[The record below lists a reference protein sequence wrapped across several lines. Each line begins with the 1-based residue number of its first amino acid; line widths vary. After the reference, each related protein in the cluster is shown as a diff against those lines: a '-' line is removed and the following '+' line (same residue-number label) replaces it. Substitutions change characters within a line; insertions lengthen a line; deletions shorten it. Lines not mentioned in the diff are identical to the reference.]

1 MREVFARD
9 TQRDLGELYTRSR
22 YIHLYLNGLYWGL
35 FMTQERA
42 EAEFG
47 ASYLGG
53 NDDDYDTV
61 KSAGSSGGYQT
72 EMTDGNNG
80 DWNAGYEI
88 AKLVETASATNN
100 SSYFQLQGLNSS
112 GVQDPA
118 LPVHI
123 DVENLINYIL
133 TVFYNGSFDAPLST
147 FINASNNW
155 FGVRNRATDEFGWK
169 FFAHDMEHSL
179 GSYATSRQDRTGP
192 FSFVNRDFSR
202 SNPQYIH
209 QFLMTNNEYRLRF
222 ADLTHKHFFNG
233 GVFDDSSVIARFE
246 ERENIVTQVIDA
258 EAARWGDSKT
268 SNPMQRS
275 NWNTAVAQLK
285 GWTTGRNDEVRDQ
298 LIIDDLYPTTDAPL
312 FNQHGGQISPG
323 FMLLMNNTN
332 GSGTVYYT
340 TDGSDP
346 RNIGGGINAS
356 ATSGGAVA
364 LNSSTE
370 VNARVRINSST
381 WSALTSA
388 EFLTAG
394 PPAMNQLVISEIN
407 YHPYD
412 LTPAEINAG
421 ITDEDEFEFIEIHNT
436 SSSPIDLTNV
446 SLGNEV
452 VYNFSD
458 ILEPA
463 DRVLAAGAR
472 IMVVENSAAFAL
484 RYPGVAHV
492 GPWTGGLSNNNA
504 TVDLL
509 LDGSTLLFSV
519 SYNDNIGWPES
530 TDGDGPSLVLV
541 DGSMPNDPASWRL
554 STTNGGNPGA
564 TDSDPFTGSAT
575 GDDNGN
581 GISNLIESV
590 LRDGAGNSISPVVT
604 VQNFDDGTGAKDYLH
619 LNLRRYLPVDNT
631 TVVVQH
637 AGNLLGWDDAN
648 VELLNS
654 TPAGDGSIL
663 ETYRYTVPIADEE
676 KHFMRVKVVLEEQ

>member
-663 ETYRYTVPIADEE
+663 ETYPYTVPIADEE